1 RSGAPEARSDG
12 TQPAGPASGVGPA
25 ARSPW
30 LVLAVLCLGFFMIL
44 LDTTIVN
51 IAVPSLT
58 TGLHASLDQVLWIVN
73 AYTLVYPSL
82 LITGGR
88 VGDLYGAKRLFMIG
102 LIIFTLASA
111 ACGFAHDP
119 TQLII
124 ARAAQGIGG
133 ALLTPQ
139 TLAILTVTFP
149 ANR

>member
-1 RSGAPEARSDG
+1 MAVDTSRSGAPKDKFGGTREAG
-12 TQPAGPASGVGPA
+12 ASSPGGPA
-25 ARSPW
+25 AHSPW

-73 AYTLVYPSL
+73 AYTLVYASL

-88 VGDLYGAKRLFMIG
+88 VGDLVGAKRLFMIG
-102 LIIFTLASA
+102 LTIFTLASA

-119 TQLII
+119 TQLIV

-133 ALLTPQ
+133 
-139 TLAILTVTFP
+139 
-149 ANR
+149 

>member
-1 RSGAPEARSDG
+1 MAERQHRAGDETRRGAPTG
-12 TQPAGPASGVGPA
+12 GPP

-73 AYTLVYPSL
+73 AYTLVYASL

-88 VGDLYGAKRLFMIG
+88 VGDLVGAKRLFMIG
-102 LIIFTLASA
+102 MAIFTLASA
-111 ACGFAHDP
+111 ACG
-119 TQLII
+119 
-124 ARAAQGIGG
+124 
-133 ALLTPQ
+133 
-139 TLAILTVTFP
+139 
-149 ANR
+149 